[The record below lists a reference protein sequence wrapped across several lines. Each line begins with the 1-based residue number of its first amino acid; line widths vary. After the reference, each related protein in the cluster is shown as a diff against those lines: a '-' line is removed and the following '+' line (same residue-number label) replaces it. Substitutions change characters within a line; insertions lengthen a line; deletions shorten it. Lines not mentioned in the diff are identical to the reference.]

1 MLYYKEKIVNLGDL
15 IVVNDFK
22 IVLTQTIV
30 DNNPHLFSHLEYVKL
45 VKDWSVGKEF
55 MGEILELSTLNNLS
69 KFQAAPSKD
78 IFREKIKTWIQEGYF
93 KISTKEDFDKQ
104 ELTREAIKRGFDK
117 LPKWLVYP
125 WQKEQKPQNPSWSV
139 NKEFYFIENMK
150 DSFLHKDVV
159 IYKNGVWAKILKPL
173 LVTDDGVELFEGSSF
188 WIVSKKDF
196 SFSDK
201 ILKNDPY
208 FGKDY
213 FKRSE
218 FMYFSN
224 VDLVYKYIEENNVK
238 TLEDYENILLLNDNL
253 ADTDLENDV
262 WEMYSWLKRNEPKLY
277 WSKVLQLIA
286 DDLNGEINLKH
297 SPRKTYTI
305 NFDNSFQKYVT
316 DSWYDINSGYVQ
328 FKNEKVAKQAI
339 NIMGSKL
346 DYIYK

>member
-30 DNNPHLFSHLEYVKL
+30 DNNPHLFIHLEYVKL
-45 VKDWSVGKEF
+45 VKGWSVGGEC
-55 MGEILELSTLNNLS
+55 MGEVFELSTLNNLN
-69 KFQAAPSKD
+69 KFQAAPSKA

-125 WQKEQKPQNPSWSV
+125 WQKEQKPQDPSWSV

-150 DSFLHKDVV
+150 DSFLHKGVV

-173 LVTDDGVELFEGSSF
+173 LITDDGVELFEGSSF
-188 WIVSKKDF
+188 WVISKKDF

-201 ILKNDPY
+201 ILKNDPD
-208 FGKDY
+208 FRKDY
-213 FKRSE
+213 FRRSE
-218 FMYFSN
+218 FMYFSTKEL
-224 VDLVYKYIEENNVK
+224 VDKYIEENSVK
-238 TLEDYENILLLNDNL
+238 SLEYYEDILKLKTYLGFYDTLRIQD
-253 ADTDLENDV
+253 
-262 WEMYSWLKRNEPKLY
+262 PKLY
-277 WSKVLQLIA
+277 WTKILQLIA
-286 DDLNGEINLKH
+286 DDLNEEINLKQR
-297 SPRKTYTI
+297 PRATYTI
-305 NFDNSFQKYVT
+305 NFDKSFQKYVT
-316 DSWYDINSGYVQ
+316 GSWYDINSGYVQ
-328 FKNEKVAKQAI
+328 FKSKELAKQAI
-339 NIMGSKL
+339 ELMGSKL